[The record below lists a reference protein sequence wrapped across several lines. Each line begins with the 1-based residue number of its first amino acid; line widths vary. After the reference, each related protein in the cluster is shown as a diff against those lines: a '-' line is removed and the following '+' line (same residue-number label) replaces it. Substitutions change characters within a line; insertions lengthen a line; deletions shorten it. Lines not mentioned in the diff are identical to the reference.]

1 MKRLWQNA
9 NTRVALMAGATA
21 VAMVGA
27 AFAAVPL
34 YNLFC
39 KVTGYGGTTTVAMGE
54 AGAILDREVTVLFD
68 ANISRDLPWEFHPV
82 QRSMTVR
89 IGETALAYYTATNT
103 SDHEFE
109 LQC

>member
-34 YNLFC
+34 YQLFC
-39 KVTGYGGTTTVAMGE
+39 QVTGFDGTVRKAEAAGLGPATARPTHAM
-54 AGAILDREVTVLFD
+54 LTVLPS
-68 ANISRDLPWEFHPV
+68 I
-82 QRSMTVR
+82 QM
-89 IGETALAYYTATNT
+89 
-103 SDHEFE
+103 
-109 LQC
+109 